1 MRRFTREEWDGRK
14 TLVVRRSFKGAGR
27 TFAPGDAFEWK
38 RYGVEP
44 RRVRQL
50 YEAGFLDHED
60 APVFTAQPG
69 AKRWSVAP
77 RVEVEAASVAELEVV
92 AEPEQATEQVTE
104 QVTEQAP
111 DDLDSLNRNEL
122 WEIAD
127 CEGAPRKLRA
137 DEQREAIRANRAE
150 TNHGTLD
157 A

>member
-1 MRRFTREEWDGRK
+1 MRRFTREDWDGRK

-69 AKRWSVAP
+69 AKRWSIQ
-77 RVEVEAASVAELEVV
+77 R
-92 AEPEQATEQVTE
+92 
-104 QVTEQAP
+104 
-111 DDLDSLNRNEL
+111 R
-122 WEIAD
+122 
-127 CEGAPRKLRA
+127 GLRLRRHPWQSSKSWPSPSKRPNKSPNKRLTTST
-137 DEQREAIRANRAE
+137 D
-150 TNHGTLD
+150 
-157 A
+157 